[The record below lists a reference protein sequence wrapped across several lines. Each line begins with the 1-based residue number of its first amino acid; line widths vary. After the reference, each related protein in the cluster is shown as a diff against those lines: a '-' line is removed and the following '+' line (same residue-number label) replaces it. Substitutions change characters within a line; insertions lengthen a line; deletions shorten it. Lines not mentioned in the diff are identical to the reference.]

1 MRILVIKVSHEKSD
15 RFTWMVAYSLP
26 FTPVGAC
33 NDGAAGD
40 YVSLRLTVPKTAR
53 EEKAQDVFRAHVNK
67 IGHDMHK
74 NVYETY
80 HSPEDI
86 VACGAPGMS
95 LSWVTDHVTK
105 GADHE

>member
-1 MRILVIKVSHEKSD
+1 MRILVVKVPHDWND
-15 RFTWMVAYSLP
+15 RYTWMVAYSLP
-26 FTPVGAC
+26 FTPVAAANFGAE
-33 NDGAAGD
+33 GD
-40 YVSLRLTVPKTAR
+40 FVSLHLTVPKTAR

-95 LSWVTDHVTK
+95 LSWVTDHQTK
-105 GADHE
+105 GE